1 MNVRPLGLYAFVG
14 IATLAIALASL
25 VQGAAQNIP
34 PTPPPPVPANP
45 TATGGVQFPLPSSA
59 QPTLAP
65 PAPTPTPSP
74 ARRGRR
80 AAPSSSP
87 SPSGSASGTPAPPQ
101 FTTLDGV
108 WEVEV
113 QMRAKTL
120 YSHFSLKQ
128 SGQAG
133 SEVTGLWDRGSNKK
147 LPLNGT
153 FDGRLFRFTAS
164 DGAAQ
169 YTFSGYIE
177 NFSDIVGMLNDGK
190 TQIAF
195 TAQHRKR
202 EKAF

>member
-1 MNVRPLGLYAFVG
+1 MNIRLLGLRAFVG
-14 IATLAIALASL
+14 VATLAVALASL
-25 VQGAAQNIP
+25 AQGAAQNVP

-45 TATGGVQFPLPSSA
+45 TATGGITFPLPSTLP
-59 QPTLAP
+59 PTA
-65 PAPTPTPSP
+65 APTPTPSP
-74 ARRGRR
+74 APRGRR
-80 AAPSSSP
+80 GAPATSSP

-113 QMRAKTL
+113 QTRAKTF

-128 SGQAG
+128 TGQAG

-147 LPLNGT
+147 LTLNGT

-164 DGAAQ
+164 DGAAA

-190 TQIAF
+190 TQTAF